1 MTIRIPETRNP
12 RPNMSAHESRSYWRK
27 RSQEM
32 EQERNAA
39 LGQIKSYNRLPLWR
53 LIKMRITKQFGK
65 EF

>member
-12 RPNMSAHESRSYWRK
+12 RPNMTAHESRSYWRK

-39 LGQIKSYNRLPLWR
+39 LGQIKSYNRLPLLTIIRMR
-53 LIKMRITKQFGK
+53 LKKQFGK

>member
-12 RPNMSAHESRSYWRK
+12 RPNMSPHESRSYWRK

-39 LGQIKSYNRLPLWR
+39 LGQIKSYNRLPLLTIIRMR
-53 LIKMRITKQFGK
+53 LKKQFGK

>member
-12 RPNMSAHESRSYWRK
+12 RSNMTAHESRSYWRQ

-39 LGQIKSYNRLPLWR
+39 LGQIKSYNRLPLLTIIRMR
-53 LIKMRITKQFGK
+53 LKKQFGK